1 VRYAQRLRDWSA
13 SLGILLLACAPGLTS
28 YAQSVSED
36 QVKAAYVYN
45 FAKFIAWPSGA
56 FSGPAAPLGFCVL
69 DDRSFEAELTQII
82 KGKTVG
88 GRAVM
93 VVSVQNGEQSRNCHI
108 LFIGSS
114 QAGKIRHIIAAV
126 QNTSVLT
133 VGEIKGF
140 VEDGGIINFVLED
153 DRVQF
158 QVNHKAA
165 KQAGLSI
172 SAKLLAVAK
181 VVVVE

>member
-45 FAKFIAWPSGA
+45 FAKFIEWPSGA
-56 FSGPAAPLGFCVL
+56 FASPVAPFRFCVL
-69 DDRSFEAELTQII
+69 DDRLFDAELTQIV
-82 KGKTVG
+82 K
-88 GRAVM
+88 GRAVAGRTVM
-93 VVSVQNGEQSRNCHI
+93 VVPIQNGDQSRNCHI

-133 VGEIKGF
+133 VGETKGF